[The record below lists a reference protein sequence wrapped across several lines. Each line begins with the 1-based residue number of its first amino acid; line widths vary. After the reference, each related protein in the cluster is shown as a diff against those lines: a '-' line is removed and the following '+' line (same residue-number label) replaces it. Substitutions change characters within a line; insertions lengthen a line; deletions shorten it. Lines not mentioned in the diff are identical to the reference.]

1 MSGKPAAR
9 LGDPTA
15 CPKTGHGTNPI
26 AVGSPDVLFDGLP
39 AARQGDASA
48 CGGAMASAVI
58 PNVLIDGKPAAVVGS
73 VGNHGNVVTAGSG
86 TVIIGSGHSPAP
98 FLAPEALGIATAAI
112 AAATSAVKSLLP
124 ATPLARAW
132 QEEPGDLAPL
142 GLEEEDEEEELIEQP
157 QQQARQAITL
167 RIGVF
172 FDGTGN
178 NLANAAVTAQ
188 CRQNDLQLV
197 GERTLQEVIDYCQ
210 SHGFSD
216 SNGDGYFTQA
226 PDGSYG
232 NAPSNVARLYGLY
245 RDDTDQPLATNAES
259 AVVRIYM
266 EGIGTSSG
274 EADSLYGQIT
284 GRGDTGIPARVIKSP
299 DEIVKQLRR
308 LLENTPDLQIDT
320 LEFDIFG
327 FSRGAAAARHFANE
341 LLKPGGG
348 VLAGTLRPG
357 QFGLVD
363 NFDWA
368 AHARIN
374 FIGLFDTV
382 AAVID
387 PLKGDYDPANH
398 LNPGINLYLPPGCA
412 RKVLQL
418 TARDEKRWNF
428 ALNRVAPDHQEIC
441 LPGAH
446 SDIGGGYRPL
456 MLERL
461 LLSRPLSSTVPANTP
476 PEQTHASR
484 ETWRQYH
491 HWKALGLPDEALKEP
506 KVWPSRKPVFY
517 ERGFKRPPED
527 VVYGLLFI
535 ERQVRGELSLIYLRI
550 MRELAVQYGVP
561 FDFIDDQE
569 STTAMPKE
577 LQKIAD
583 KLMAFSKGGRY
594 DLDKNEERLLR
605 RNYIHLSANWKPS
618 GGLLISKPA
627 PNVRLIYNN
636 QPQQGYPE

>member
-15 CPKTGHGTNPI
+15 CPVPGHGNNPI
-26 AVGSPDVLFDGLP
+26 EAGSPDVLFDGLP
-39 AARQGDASA
+39 AARMGDASA

-58 PNVLIDGKPAAVVGS
+58 PTVLINGKPAAVVGS

-86 TVIIGSGHSPAP
+86 TVVIGSSHNAAP
-98 FLAPEALGIATAAI
+98 FLAPAALRIAKAVTAAAAVAEAFRSSEPI
-112 AAATSAVKSLLP
+112 ART
-124 ATPLARAW
+124 W
-132 QEEPGDLAPL
+132 QEESGDLAPL
-142 GLEEEDEEEELIEQP
+142 GVEEEDEEEELAEQP

-178 NLANAAVTAQ
+178 NLANAAVTEQ
-188 CRQNDLQLV
+188 CRDDDLQQL

-210 SHGFSD
+210 RHGFSD
-216 SNGDGYFTQA
+216 SNDDGYFTEA

-245 RDDTDQPLATNAES
+245 RDDSFQTLDAN
-259 AVVRIYM
+259 VREGFLKVYLD
-266 EGIGTSSG
+266 GIGTSSG

-284 GRGDTGIPARVIKSP
+284 GRGDTGILARVKQSP
-299 DEIVKQLRR
+299 ETVKEQLS
-308 LLENTPDLQIDT
+308 LFQGSNPDLQIDT

-357 QFGLVD
+357 QYGLVD

-456 MLERL
+456 MLEQL

-491 HWKALGLPDEALKEP
+491 QWKALGLPDEALKEP

-527 VVYGLLFI
+527 VVYGLLPI
-535 ERQVRGELSLIYLRI
+535 KRQVRGELSLVYLRV
-550 MRELAVQYGVP
+550 MRELAAQNNVP
-561 FDFIDDQE
+561 LRPIQDRDPALALP
-569 STTAMPKE
+569 TE
-577 LQKIAD
+577 LQNIAD
-583 KLMAFSKGGRY
+583 KLMAYAQGGRY
-594 DLDKNEERLLR
+594 GLEEEDERLLWSR
-605 RNYIHLSANWKPS
+605 YIHLSAHWTPS
-618 GGLLISKPA
+618 SGLLISKPA
-627 PNVRLIYNN
+627 PNVRLTYNN
-636 QPQQGYPE
+636 KPQQGYPE

>member
-1 MSGKPAAR
+1 
-9 LGDPTA
+9 
-15 CPKTGHGTNPI
+15 
-26 AVGSPDVLFDGLP
+26 
-39 AARQGDASA
+39 
-48 CGGAMASAVI
+48 
-58 PNVLIDGKPAAVVGS
+58 
-73 VGNHGNVVTAGSG
+73 
-86 TVIIGSGHSPAP
+86 
-98 FLAPEALGIATAAI
+98 
-112 AAATSAVKSLLP
+112 
-124 ATPLARAW
+124 
-132 QEEPGDLAPL
+132 
-142 GLEEEDEEEELIEQP
+142 
-157 QQQARQAITL
+157 
-167 RIGVF
+167 
-172 FDGTGN
+172 
-178 NLANAAVTAQ
+178 
-188 CRQNDLQLV
+188 
-197 GERTLQEVIDYCQ
+197 
-210 SHGFSD
+210 
-216 SNGDGYFTQA
+216 
-226 PDGSYG
+226 
-232 NAPSNVARLYGLY
+232 
-245 RDDTDQPLATNAES
+245 
-259 AVVRIYM
+259 M

-284 GRGDTGIPARVIKSP
+284 GRGDTGIQARVRKSP

-348 VLAGTLRPG
+348 VLAGPLQPG

-387 PLKGDYDPANH
+387 PLNGDYEPANH

-491 HWKALGLPDEALKEP
+491 QWKALGLPDEALKEP
-506 KVWPSRKPVFY
+506 KVWPSRKPVFH

-527 VVYGLLFI
+527 VVYGLLPI
-535 ERQVRGELSLIYLRI
+535 KRQVRGELSLIYLRV

-561 FDFIDDQE
+561 FDFIDEQE
-569 STTAMPKE
+569 STTAIPAE
-577 LQKIAD
+577 LQKTASH
-583 KLMAFSKGGRY
+583 LLAYAQGSRY
-594 DLDKNEERLLR
+594 GLDEEDERLLWSR
-605 RNYIHLSANWKPS
+605 YIHLSAHWTPS
-618 GGLLISKPA
+618 SGLLISKPA
-627 PNVRLIYNN
+627 PNVRLTYNN
-636 QPQQGYPE
+636 KPQQGYPE

>member
-142 GLEEEDEEEELIEQP
+142 GLEEEDEEEELVEQP
-157 QQQARQAITL
+157 QQQARQGITL

-178 NLANAAVTAQ
+178 NLANAAVTEK
-188 CRQNDLQLV
+188 CRRDDLTLLD
-197 GERTLQEVIDYCQ
+197 ERTLGEVVDYCRA
-210 SHGFSD
+210 HGFGGSEG
-216 SNGDGYFTQA
+216 NGFFTQT
-226 PDGSYG
+226 PDNSYG
-232 NAPSNVARLYGLY
+232 NAPSNVAQLFDLYQ
-245 RDDTDQPLATNAES
+245 DDATRSLAKDERS
-259 AVVRIYM
+259 ASIKAYL

-274 EADSLYGQIT
+274 AADSIYGQAT
-284 GRGDTGIPARVIKSP
+284 GMGDTGVGARVIQSP
-299 DEIVKQLRR
+299 NTIRVQLG
-308 LLENTPDLQIDT
+308 LFAESNPNVQIDA

-341 LLKPGGG
+341 VLKANGG
-348 VLAGTLRPG
+348 VLAELLRPG
-357 QFGLVD
+357 QFGLSED
-363 NFDWA
+363 FEWSGQA
-368 AHARIN
+368 CIN

-382 AAVID
+382 AAVVD
-387 PLKGDYDPANH
+387 PMGWDFSPADH
-398 LNPGINLYLPPGCA
+398 LNRGINLYLPPGCA
-412 RKVLQL
+412 RKVIQL
-418 TARDEKRWNF
+418 TARDEMRWNF
-428 ALNRVAPDHQEIC
+428 ALNSVAPHHQEIA

-446 SDIGGGYRPL
+446 SDIGGGYLPIAREKL
-456 MLERL
+456 I
-461 LLSRPLSSTVPANTP
+461 LSRPVSSTVPAGTP
-476 PEQTHASR
+476 IESTHAWR
-484 ETWRQYH
+484 ETSRQYEK
-491 HWKALGLPDEALKEP
+491 WMALGLPEDQLKKE
-506 KVWPSRKPVFY
+506 VRRIRKLNP
-517 ERGFKRPPED
+517 RGVNHPPED
-527 VVYGLLFI
+527 WVLGLVTI
-535 ERQVRGELSLIYLRI
+535 DRQIRGELALVYLRV
-550 MRELAVQYGVP
+550 MRELAVQQDVP
-561 FDFIDDQE
+561 FDFIDE
-569 STTAMPKE
+569 RERAIALPKE

>member
-26 AVGSPDVLFDGLP
+26 ASGSPDVLFDGLP

-58 PNVLIDGKPAAVVGS
+58 PNVLINGKPAAVVGS
-73 VGNHGNVVTAGSG
+73 VGSHGNVVIGGSG
-86 TVIIGSGHSPAP
+86 TVIIGTSHTPAP
-98 FLAPEALGIATAAI
+98 FVPPEPLNIASAARAMPASPALPQP
-112 AAATSAVKSLLP
+112 P
-124 ATPLARAW
+124 ATPMARAW

-142 GLEEEDEEEELIEQP
+142 GLEEEDEEEELHEQP
-157 QQQARQAITL
+157 QQQVRQGITL

-178 NLANAAVTAQ
+178 NLANAAVTEQ
-188 CRQNDLQLV
+188 CRDDDLQQL

-210 SHGFSD
+210 RHGFSD
-216 SNGDGYFTQA
+216 SNDDGYFTEA

-232 NAPSNVARLYGLY
+232 NAPSNVARLFDLY
-245 RDDTDQPLATNAES
+245 QDDATRSLRKDES
-259 AVVRIYM
+259 TASLKAYL

-284 GRGDTGIPARVIKSP
+284 GQGDTGILARVEQSP
-299 DEIVKQLRR
+299 TEISEQLRQ
-308 LLENTPDLQIDT
+308 LLRNNPELQIDGI
-320 LEFDIFG
+320 EFDIFG

-341 LLKPGGG
+341 LLKPQGG
-348 VLAGTLRPG
+348 VLAQAFTSGSPG
-357 QFGLVD
+357 LSD
-363 NFDWA
+363 SFDWA
-368 AHARIN
+368 IHTCIN

-461 LLSRPLSSTVPANTP
+461 LLSRPLSSKVPANTP

-506 KVWPSRKPVFY
+506 KVWPSRKPVFH

-527 VVYGLLFI
+527 VVYGLLSI
-535 ERQVRGELSLIYLRI
+535 ERRVRGELSLVYLRV

-561 FDFIDDQE
+561 FDFIDEQE
-569 STTAMPKE
+569 SATAIPHE

-583 KLMAFSKGGRY
+583 QLLAYAQGGRY
-594 DLDKNEERLLR
+594 GLDEEDERLLWSR
-605 RNYIHLSANWKPS
+605 YIHLSAHWTPS
-618 GGLLISKPA
+618 RGLLISKPA
-627 PNVRLIYNN
+627 PNVRLAYNN
-636 QPQQGYPE
+636 KPQQGYPE

>member
-1 MSGKPAAR
+1 M
-9 LGDPTA
+9 
-15 CPKTGHGTNPI
+15 
-26 AVGSPDVLFDGLP
+26 LFDGLP
-39 AARQGDASA
+39 AARMGDASA

-58 PNVLIDGKPAAVVGS
+58 PTVLINGKPAAVVGS

-86 TVIIGSGHSPAP
+86 TVVIGSSHNAAP
-98 FLAPEALGIATAAI
+98 FLAPAALGIAKAVTAAAAVAEAFRSSEPI
-112 AAATSAVKSLLP
+112 ART
-124 ATPLARAW
+124 W

-142 GLEEEDEEEELIEQP
+142 GVEEEDEEEELAEQP

-178 NLANAAVTAQ
+178 NLANAAVTEQ
-188 CRQNDLQLV
+188 CRDDDLQQL

-210 SHGFSD
+210 RHGFSD
-216 SNGDGYFTQA
+216 SNDDGYFTEA

-245 RDDTDQPLATNAES
+245 RDDSFQTLDAN
-259 AVVRIYM
+259 VREGFLKVYLD
-266 EGIGTSSG
+266 GIGTSSG

-284 GRGDTGIPARVIKSP
+284 GRGDTGILARVKQSP
-299 DEIVKQLRR
+299 ETVKEQLS
-308 LLENTPDLQIDT
+308 LFQGSNPDLQIDT

-357 QFGLVD
+357 QYGLVD

-456 MLERL
+456 MLEQL

-491 HWKALGLPDEALKEP
+491 QWKALGLPDEALKEP

-527 VVYGLLFI
+527 VVYGLLPI
-535 ERQVRGELSLIYLRI
+535 KRQVRGELSLVYLRV
-550 MRELAVQYGVP
+550 MRELAAQNNVP
-561 FDFIDDQE
+561 LRPIQDRDPALALP
-569 STTAMPKE
+569 TE
-577 LQKIAD
+577 LQNIAD
-583 KLMAFSKGGRY
+583 KLMAYAQGGRY
-594 DLDKNEERLLR
+594 GLEEEDERLLWSR
-605 RNYIHLSANWKPS
+605 YIHLSAHWTPS
-618 GGLLISKPA
+618 SGLLISKPA
-627 PNVRLIYNN
+627 PNVRLTYNN
-636 QPQQGYPE
+636 KPQQGYPE

>member
-15 CPKTGHGTNPI
+15 CPVPGHGNNPI
-26 AVGSPDVLFDGLP
+26 AAGSPDVLFDGLP
-39 AARQGDASA
+39 AARMGDASA
-48 CGGAMASAVI
+48 CGGAMASSVI
-58 PNVLIDGKPAAVVGS
+58 PTVLINGKPAAVVGS

-86 TVIIGSGHSPAP
+86 TVVIGSSHNAAP
-98 FLAPEALGIATAAI
+98 FLAPAALGIAKAVTAA
-112 AAATSAVKSLLP
+112 AAAAEAFRSSEP
-124 ATPLARAW
+124 IARAW

-142 GLEEEDEEEELIEQP
+142 GVEEEDEEEELVEQP

-178 NLANAAVTAQ
+178 NLANAAVTEQ
-188 CRQNDLQLV
+188 CRDDDLQQL

-210 SHGFSD
+210 RHGFSD
-216 SNGDGYFTQA
+216 SNDDGYFTEA

-245 RDDTDQPLATNAES
+245 RDDSFQTLDAN
-259 AVVRIYM
+259 VREGFLKVYLD
-266 EGIGTSSG
+266 GIGTSSG

-284 GRGDTGIPARVIKSP
+284 GRGDTGILARVKQSP
-299 DEIVKQLRR
+299 ETVKEQLS
-308 LLENTPDLQIDT
+308 LFQGSNPDLQIDT

-357 QFGLVD
+357 QYGLVD

-456 MLERL
+456 MLEQL

-491 HWKALGLPDEALKEP
+491 QWKALGLPDEALKEP

-527 VVYGLLFI
+527 VVYGLLPI
-535 ERQVRGELSLIYLRI
+535 KRQVRGELSLVYLRV
-550 MRELAVQYGVP
+550 MRELAAQNNVP
-561 FDFIDDQE
+561 LRPIQDRDPALALP
-569 STTAMPKE
+569 TE
-577 LQKIAD
+577 LQNIAD
-583 KLMAFSKGGRY
+583 KLMAYAQGGRY
-594 DLDKNEERLLR
+594 GLEEEDERLLWSR
-605 RNYIHLSANWKPS
+605 YIHLSAHWTPS
-618 GGLLISKPA
+618 SGLLISKPA
-627 PNVRLIYNN
+627 PNVRLTYNN
-636 QPQQGYPE
+636 KPQQGYPE

>member
-15 CPKTGHGTNPI
+15 CPVPGHGNNPI
-26 AVGSPDVLFDGLP
+26 EAGSPDVLFDGLP
-39 AARQGDASA
+39 AARMGDASA
-48 CGGAMASAVI
+48 CGGAMAGAVI
-58 PNVLIDGKPAAVVGS
+58 PTVLINGKPAAVVGS

-86 TVIIGSGHSPAP
+86 TVVIGSSHNAAP
-98 FLAPEALGIATAAI
+98 FLAPAALGIAKAVTAAAAVAEAFRSSEPI
-112 AAATSAVKSLLP
+112 ART
-124 ATPLARAW
+124 W

-142 GLEEEDEEEELIEQP
+142 GVEEEDEEEELVEQP
-157 QQQARQAITL
+157 QQAITL

-178 NLANAAVTAQ
+178 NLANAAVTEQ
-188 CRQNDLQLV
+188 CRDDDLQQL

-210 SHGFSD
+210 RHGFSD
-216 SNGDGYFTQA
+216 SNDDGYFTEA

-245 RDDTDQPLATNAES
+245 RDDSFQTLDAN
-259 AVVRIYM
+259 VREGFLKVYLD
-266 EGIGTSSG
+266 GIGTSSG

-284 GRGDTGIPARVIKSP
+284 GRGDTGILARVKQSP
-299 DEIVKQLRR
+299 ETVKEQLS
-308 LLENTPDLQIDT
+308 LFQGSNPDLQIDT

-357 QFGLVD
+357 QYGLVD

-456 MLERL
+456 MLEQL

-491 HWKALGLPDEALKEP
+491 QWKALGLPDEALKEP

-527 VVYGLLFI
+527 VVYGLLPI
-535 ERQVRGELSLIYLRI
+535 KRQVRGELSLVYLRV
-550 MRELAVQYGVP
+550 MRELAAQNNVP
-561 FDFIDDQE
+561 LRPIQDRDPALALP
-569 STTAMPKE
+569 TE
-577 LQKIAD
+577 LQNIAD
-583 KLMAFSKGGRY
+583 KLMAYAQGGRY
-594 DLDKNEERLLR
+594 GLEEEDERLLWSR
-605 RNYIHLSANWKPS
+605 YIHLSAHWTPS
-618 GGLLISKPA
+618 SGLLISKPA
-627 PNVRLIYNN
+627 PNVRLTYNN
-636 QPQQGYPE
+636 KPQQGYPE

>member
-15 CPKTGHGTNPI
+15 CPVPGHGNNPI
-26 AVGSPDVLFDGLP
+26 AAGSSDVLFDGLP
-39 AARQGDASA
+39 AARMGDASA

-58 PNVLIDGKPAAVVGS
+58 PTVLINGKPAAVVGS

-86 TVIIGSGHSPAP
+86 TVVIGSSHNAAP
-98 FLAPEALGIATAAI
+98 FLAPAALGIAKAVTAAAAVAEAFRSSEPI
-112 AAATSAVKSLLP
+112 ART
-124 ATPLARAW
+124 W

-142 GLEEEDEEEELIEQP
+142 GVEEEDEEEELAEQP

-178 NLANAAVTAQ
+178 NLANAAVTEQ
-188 CRQNDLQLV
+188 CRDDDLQQL

-210 SHGFSD
+210 RHGFSD
-216 SNGDGYFTQA
+216 SNDDGYFTEA

-245 RDDTDQPLATNAES
+245 RDDSFQTLDAN
-259 AVVRIYM
+259 VREGFLKVYLD
-266 EGIGTSSG
+266 GIGTSSG

-284 GRGDTGIPARVIKSP
+284 GRGDTGILARVKQSP
-299 DEIVKQLRR
+299 ETVKEQLS
-308 LLENTPDLQIDT
+308 LFQGSNPDLQIDT

-357 QFGLVD
+357 QYGLVD

-456 MLERL
+456 MLEQL

-491 HWKALGLPDEALKEP
+491 QWKALGLPDEALKGP

-527 VVYGLLFI
+527 VVYGLLPI
-535 ERQVRGELSLIYLRI
+535 KRQVRGELSLVYLRV
-550 MRELAVQYGVP
+550 MRELAAQNNVP
-561 FDFIDDQE
+561 LRPIQDRDPALALP
-569 STTAMPKE
+569 TE
-577 LQKIAD
+577 LQNIAD
-583 KLMAFSKGGRY
+583 KLMAYAQGGRY
-594 DLDKNEERLLR
+594 GLEEEDERLLWSR
-605 RNYIHLSANWKPS
+605 YIHLSAHWTPS
-618 GGLLISKPA
+618 SGLLISKPA
-627 PNVRLIYNN
+627 PNVRLTYNN
-636 QPQQGYPE
+636 KPQQGYPE

>member
-15 CPKTGHGTNPI
+15 CPVPGHGNNPI
-26 AVGSPDVLFDGLP
+26 EAGSPDVLFDGLP
-39 AARQGDASA
+39 AARMGDASA

-58 PNVLIDGKPAAVVGS
+58 PTVLINGKPAAVVGS

-86 TVIIGSGHSPAP
+86 TVVIGSSHNAAP
-98 FLAPEALGIATAAI
+98 FLAPAALGIAKAVTAAAAVAEAFRSSEPI
-112 AAATSAVKSLLP
+112 ART
-124 ATPLARAW
+124 W

-142 GLEEEDEEEELIEQP
+142 GVEEEDEEEELVEQP

-178 NLANAAVTAQ
+178 NLANAAVTEQ
-188 CRQNDLQLV
+188 CRDDDLQQL

-210 SHGFSD
+210 RHGFSD
-216 SNGDGYFTQA
+216 SNDDGYFTEA

-245 RDDTDQPLATNAES
+245 RDDSFQTLDAN
-259 AVVRIYM
+259 VREGFLKVYLD
-266 EGIGTSSG
+266 GIGTSSG

-284 GRGDTGIPARVIKSP
+284 GRGDTGILARVKQSP
-299 DEIVKQLRR
+299 ETVKEQLS
-308 LLENTPDLQIDT
+308 LFQGSNPDLQIDT

-357 QFGLVD
+357 QYGLVD

-456 MLERL
+456 MLEQL

-491 HWKALGLPDEALKEP
+491 QWKALGLPDEALKEP

-527 VVYGLLFI
+527 VVYGLLPI
-535 ERQVRGELSLIYLRI
+535 KRQVRGELSLVYLRV
-550 MRELAVQYGVP
+550 MRELAAQNNVP
-561 FDFIDDQE
+561 LRPIQDRDPALALP
-569 STTAMPKE
+569 TE
-577 LQKIAD
+577 LQNIAD
-583 KLMAFSKGGRY
+583 KLMAYAQGGRY
-594 DLDKNEERLLR
+594 GLEEEDERLLWSR
-605 RNYIHLSANWKPS
+605 YIHLSAHWTPS
-618 GGLLISKPA
+618 SGLLISKPA
-627 PNVRLIYNN
+627 PNVRLTYNN
-636 QPQQGYPE
+636 KPQQGYPE

>member
-1 MSGKPAAR
+1 M
-9 LGDPTA
+9 
-15 CPKTGHGTNPI
+15 
-26 AVGSPDVLFDGLP
+26 
-39 AARQGDASA
+39 GDASA

-58 PNVLIDGKPAAVVGS
+58 PTVLINGKPAAVVGS

-86 TVIIGSGHSPAP
+86 TVVIGSSHNAAP
-98 FLAPEALGIATAAI
+98 FLAPAALGIAKAVTAA
-112 AAATSAVKSLLP
+112 AAAAEAFRSSEP
-124 ATPLARAW
+124 IARTW

-142 GLEEEDEEEELIEQP
+142 GVEEEDEEEELVEQP

-178 NLANAAVTAQ
+178 NLANAAVTEQ
-188 CRQNDLQLV
+188 CRDDDLQQL

-210 SHGFSD
+210 RHGFSD
-216 SNGDGYFTQA
+216 SNDDGYFTEA

-245 RDDTDQPLATNAES
+245 RDDSFQTLDAN
-259 AVVRIYM
+259 VREGFLKVYLD
-266 EGIGTSSG
+266 GIGTSSG

-284 GRGDTGIPARVIKSP
+284 GRGDTGILARVKQSP
-299 DEIVKQLRR
+299 ETVKEQLS
-308 LLENTPDLQIDT
+308 LFQGSNPDLQIDT

-357 QFGLVD
+357 QYGLVD

-456 MLERL
+456 MLEQL

-491 HWKALGLPDEALKEP
+491 QWKALGLPDEALKEP

-527 VVYGLLFI
+527 VVYGLLPI
-535 ERQVRGELSLIYLRI
+535 KRQVRGELSLVYLRV
-550 MRELAVQYGVP
+550 MRELAAQNNVP
-561 FDFIDDQE
+561 LRPIQDRDPALALP
-569 STTAMPKE
+569 TE
-577 LQKIAD
+577 LQNIAD
-583 KLMAFSKGGRY
+583 KLMAYAQGGRY
-594 DLDKNEERLLR
+594 GLEEEDERLLWSR
-605 RNYIHLSANWKPS
+605 YIHLSAHWTPS
-618 GGLLISKPA
+618 SGLLISKPA
-627 PNVRLIYNN
+627 PNVRLTYNN
-636 QPQQGYPE
+636 KPQQGYPE

>member
-15 CPKTGHGTNPI
+15 CPVPGHGNNPI
-26 AVGSPDVLFDGLP
+26 AAGSSDVLFDGLP
-39 AARQGDASA
+39 AARMGDASA

-58 PNVLIDGKPAAVVGS
+58 PTVLINGKPAAVVGS

-86 TVIIGSGHSPAP
+86 TVVIGSSHNAAP
-98 FLAPEALGIATAAI
+98 FLAPAALGIAKAVTAAAAVAEAFRSSEPI
-112 AAATSAVKSLLP
+112 ART
-124 ATPLARAW
+124 W

-142 GLEEEDEEEELIEQP
+142 GVEEEDEEEELVEQP
-157 QQQARQAITL
+157 QQAITL

-178 NLANAAVTAQ
+178 NLANAAVTEQ
-188 CRQNDLQLV
+188 CRDDDLQQL

-210 SHGFSD
+210 RHGFSD
-216 SNGDGYFTQA
+216 SNDDGYFTEA

-245 RDDTDQPLATNAES
+245 RDDSFQTLDAN
-259 AVVRIYM
+259 VREGFLKVYLD
-266 EGIGTSSG
+266 GIGTSSG

-284 GRGDTGIPARVIKSP
+284 GRGDTGILARVKQSP
-299 DEIVKQLRR
+299 ETVKEQLS
-308 LLENTPDLQIDT
+308 LFQGSNPDLQIDT

-357 QFGLVD
+357 QYGLVD

-456 MLERL
+456 MLEQL

-491 HWKALGLPDEALKEP
+491 QWKALGLPDEALKEP

-527 VVYGLLFI
+527 VVYGLLPI
-535 ERQVRGELSLIYLRI
+535 KRQVRGELSLVYLRV
-550 MRELAVQYGVP
+550 MRELAAQNNVP
-561 FDFIDDQE
+561 LRPIQDRDPALALP
-569 STTAMPKE
+569 TE
-577 LQKIAD
+577 LQNIAD
-583 KLMAFSKGGRY
+583 KLMAYAQGGRY
-594 DLDKNEERLLR
+594 GLEEEDERLLWSR
-605 RNYIHLSANWKPS
+605 YIHLSAHWTPS
-618 GGLLISKPA
+618 SGLLISKPA
-627 PNVRLIYNN
+627 PNVRLTYNN
-636 QPQQGYPE
+636 KPQQGYPE

>member
-26 AVGSPDVLFDGLP
+26 AAGSPDVLFDGLP
-39 AARQGDASA
+39 AARMGDASA

-73 VGNHGNVVTAGSG
+73 VGSHGNVVTAGSG
-86 TVIIGSGHSPAP
+86 TVVIGSGHSPAP
-98 FLAPEALGIATAAI
+98 FLAPEVLGVATAAI
-112 AAATSAVKSLLP
+112 AAATNAVKSLLP

-142 GLEEEDEEEELIEQP
+142 GLEEEAEEEELVEQP
-157 QQQARQAITL
+157 QQQARQGITL

-178 NLANAAVTAQ
+178 NLANAAVTEQ

-216 SNGDGYFTQA
+216 SNVDGYFTQA

-245 RDDTDQPLATNAES
+245 KDDALRPLQAGDTAAS
-259 AVVRIYM
+259 LAVYLD
-266 EGIGTSSG
+266 GIGTSSG

-284 GRGDTGIPARVIKSP
+284 GRGDTGILARVNQSPETIK
-299 DEIVKQLRR
+299 EQLS
-308 LLENTPDLQIDT
+308 LFQGSNPDLQIDT

-357 QFGLVD
+357 QFGLVN

-368 AHARIN
+368 ANARIN

-461 LLSRPLSSTVPANTP
+461 LLSRPLSSKVPANTP
-476 PEQTHASR
+476 PEQTHAWR

-506 KVWPSRKPVFY
+506 KVWPSRKPVFH

-535 ERQVRGELSLIYLRI
+535 ERQVRGELSLVYLRV

-561 FDFIDDQE
+561 FDFIDEQE
-569 STTAMPKE
+569 STTAIPAE
-577 LQKIAD
+577 LQKIASH
-583 KLMAFSKGGRY
+583 LLAYAQGSRY
-594 DLDKNEERLLR
+594 GLDEEDERLLWSR
-605 RNYIHLSANWKPS
+605 YIHLSAHWTPS
-618 GGLLISKPA
+618 SGLLISKPA
-627 PNVRLIYNN
+627 PNVRLSYNN
-636 QPQQGYPE
+636 TPQQDYPE

>member
-15 CPKTGHGTNPI
+15 CPVPGHGNNPI
-26 AVGSPDVLFDGLP
+26 AAGSSDVLFDGLP
-39 AARQGDASA
+39 AARMGDASA

-58 PNVLIDGKPAAVVGS
+58 PTVLINGKPAAVVGS

-86 TVIIGSGHSPAP
+86 TVVIGSSHNAAP
-98 FLAPEALGIATAAI
+98 FLAPAALGIAKAVTAAAAVAEAFRSSEPI
-112 AAATSAVKSLLP
+112 ART
-124 ATPLARAW
+124 W

-142 GLEEEDEEEELIEQP
+142 GVEEEDEEEERVEQP

-178 NLANAAVTAQ
+178 NLANAAVTEQ
-188 CRQNDLQLV
+188 CRDDDLQQL

-210 SHGFSD
+210 RHGFSD
-216 SNGDGYFTQA
+216 SNDDGYFTEA

-245 RDDTDQPLATNAES
+245 RDDSFQTLDAN
-259 AVVRIYM
+259 VREGFLKVYLD
-266 EGIGTSSG
+266 GIGTSSG

-284 GRGDTGIPARVIKSP
+284 GRGDTGILARVKQSP
-299 DEIVKQLRR
+299 ETVKEQLS
-308 LLENTPDLQIDT
+308 LFQGSNPDLQIDT

-357 QFGLVD
+357 QYGLVD

-446 SDIGGGYRPL
+446 SDIGGGYRHL
-456 MLERL
+456 MLEQL

-491 HWKALGLPDEALKEP
+491 QWKALGLPDEALKEP

-527 VVYGLLFI
+527 VVYGLLPI
-535 ERQVRGELSLIYLRI
+535 KRQVRGELSLVYLRV
-550 MRELAVQYGVP
+550 MRELAAQNNVP
-561 FDFIDDQE
+561 LRPIQDRDPALALP
-569 STTAMPKE
+569 TE
-577 LQKIAD
+577 LQNIAD
-583 KLMAFSKGGRY
+583 KLMAYAQGGRY
-594 DLDKNEERLLR
+594 GLEEEDERLLWSR
-605 RNYIHLSANWKPS
+605 YIHLSAHWTPS
-618 GGLLISKPA
+618 SGLLISKPA
-627 PNVRLIYNN
+627 PNVRLTYNN
-636 QPQQGYPE
+636 KPQQGYPE

>member
-15 CPKTGHGTNPI
+15 CPVPGHGNNPI
-26 AVGSPDVLFDGLP
+26 AAGSSDVLFDGLP
-39 AARQGDASA
+39 AARMGDASA

-58 PNVLIDGKPAAVVGS
+58 PTVLINGKPAAVVGS

-86 TVIIGSGHSPAP
+86 TVVIGSSHNAAP
-98 FLAPEALGIATAAI
+98 FLAPAALGIAKAVTAAAAVAEAFRSSEPI
-112 AAATSAVKSLLP
+112 ART
-124 ATPLARAW
+124 W

-142 GLEEEDEEEELIEQP
+142 GVEEEDEEEELVEQP
-157 QQQARQAITL
+157 QQAITL

-178 NLANAAVTAQ
+178 NLANAAVTEQ
-188 CRQNDLQLV
+188 CRDDDLQQL

-210 SHGFSD
+210 RHGFSD
-216 SNGDGYFTQA
+216 SNDDGYFTEA

-245 RDDTDQPLATNAES
+245 RDDSFQTLDAN
-259 AVVRIYM
+259 VREGFLKVYLD
-266 EGIGTSSG
+266 GIGTSSG

-284 GRGDTGIPARVIKSP
+284 GRGDTGILARVKQSP
-299 DEIVKQLRR
+299 ETVKEQLS
-308 LLENTPDLQIDT
+308 LFQGSNPDLQIDT

-357 QFGLVD
+357 QYGLVD

-456 MLERL
+456 MLEQL

-491 HWKALGLPDEALKEP
+491 QWKALGLPDEALKEP

-527 VVYGLLFI
+527 VVYGLLPI
-535 ERQVRGELSLIYLRI
+535 KRQVRGELSLVYLRV
-550 MRELAVQYGVP
+550 MRELAAQNNVP
-561 FDFIDDQE
+561 LRPIQDRDPALALP
-569 STTAMPKE
+569 TE
-577 LQKIAD
+577 LQNIAD
-583 KLMAFSKGGRY
+583 KLMAYAQGGRY
-594 DLDKNEERLLR
+594 GLEEEDERLPG
-605 RNYIHLSANWKPS
+605 HA
-618 GGLLISKPA
+618 ISIFLPTGRQVVA
-627 PNVRLIYNN
+627 C
-636 QPQQGYPE
+636 

>member
-15 CPKTGHGTNPI
+15 CPVPGHGNNPI
-26 AVGSPDVLFDGLP
+26 EAGSPDVLFDGLP
-39 AARQGDASA
+39 AARMGDASA

-58 PNVLIDGKPAAVVGS
+58 PTVLINGKPAAVVGS

-86 TVIIGSGHSPAP
+86 TVVIGSSHNAAP
-98 FLAPEALGIATAAI
+98 FLAPAALGIAKAVTAAAAVAEAFRSSEPI
-112 AAATSAVKSLLP
+112 ART
-124 ATPLARAW
+124 W

-142 GLEEEDEEEELIEQP
+142 GVEEEDEEEELAEQP

-178 NLANAAVTAQ
+178 NLANAAVTEQ
-188 CRQNDLQLV
+188 CRDDDLQQL

-210 SHGFSD
+210 RHGFSD
-216 SNGDGYFTQA
+216 SNDDGYFTEA

-245 RDDTDQPLATNAES
+245 RDDSFQTLDAN
-259 AVVRIYM
+259 VREGFLKVYLD
-266 EGIGTSSG
+266 GIGTSSG

-284 GRGDTGIPARVIKSP
+284 GRGDTGILARVKQSP
-299 DEIVKQLRR
+299 ETVKEQLS
-308 LLENTPDLQIDT
+308 LFQGSNPDLQIDT

-357 QFGLVD
+357 QYGLVD

-456 MLERL
+456 MLEQL

-491 HWKALGLPDEALKEP
+491 QWKALGLPDEALKEP

-527 VVYGLLFI
+527 VVYGLLPI
-535 ERQVRGELSLIYLRI
+535 KRQVRGELSLVYLRV
-550 MRELAVQYGVP
+550 MRELAAQNNVP
-561 FDFIDDQE
+561 LRPIQDRDPALALP
-569 STTAMPKE
+569 TE
-577 LQKIAD
+577 LQNIAD
-583 KLMAFSKGGRY
+583 KLMAYAQGGRY
-594 DLDKNEERLLR
+594 GLEEEDERLLWSR
-605 RNYIHLSANWKPS
+605 YIHLSAHWTPS
-618 GGLLISKPA
+618 SGLLISKPA
-627 PNVRLIYNN
+627 PNVRLTYNN
-636 QPQQGYPE
+636 KPQQGYPE

>member
-1 MSGKPAAR
+1 
-9 LGDPTA
+9 LG
-15 CPKTGHGTNPI
+15 
-26 AVGSPDVLFDGLP
+26 V
-39 AARQGDASA
+39 
-48 CGGAMASAVI
+48 
-58 PNVLIDGKPAAVVGS
+58 
-73 VGNHGNVVTAGSG
+73 
-86 TVIIGSGHSPAP
+86 
-98 FLAPEALGIATAAI
+98 
-112 AAATSAVKSLLP
+112 
-124 ATPLARAW
+124 
-132 QEEPGDLAPL
+132 
-142 GLEEEDEEEELIEQP
+142 EEEDEEEELAEQP

-178 NLANAAVTAQ
+178 NLANAAVTEQ
-188 CRQNDLQLV
+188 CRDDDLQQL

-210 SHGFSD
+210 RHGFSD
-216 SNGDGYFTQA
+216 SNDDGYFTEA

-245 RDDTDQPLATNAES
+245 RDDSFQTLDAN
-259 AVVRIYM
+259 VREGFLKVYLD
-266 EGIGTSSG
+266 GIGTSSG

-284 GRGDTGIPARVIKSP
+284 GRGDTGILARVKQSP
-299 DEIVKQLRR
+299 ETVKEQLS
-308 LLENTPDLQIDT
+308 LFQGSNPDLQIDT

-357 QFGLVD
+357 QYGLVD

-387 PLKGDYDPANH
+387 PLKGDYDPGNH

-456 MLERL
+456 MLEQL

-491 HWKALGLPDEALKEP
+491 QWKALGLPDEALKEP

-527 VVYGLLFI
+527 VVYGLLPI
-535 ERQVRGELSLIYLRI
+535 KRQVRGELSLVYLRV
-550 MRELAVQYGVP
+550 MRELAAQNNVP
-561 FDFIDDQE
+561 LRPIQDRDPALALP
-569 STTAMPKE
+569 TE
-577 LQKIAD
+577 LQNIAD
-583 KLMAFSKGGRY
+583 KLMAYAQGGRY
-594 DLDKNEERLLR
+594 GLEEEDERLLWSR
-605 RNYIHLSANWKPS
+605 YIHLSAHWTPS
-618 GGLLISKPA
+618 SGLLISKPA
-627 PNVRLIYNN
+627 PNVRLTYNN
-636 QPQQGYPE
+636 KPQQGYPE

>member
-15 CPKTGHGTNPI
+15 CPVPGHGNNPI
-26 AVGSPDVLFDGLP
+26 AAGSPDVLFDGLP
-39 AARQGDASA
+39 AARMGDASA

-58 PNVLIDGKPAAVVGS
+58 PTVLINGKPAAVVGS

-86 TVIIGSGHSPAP
+86 TVVIGSSHNAVP
-98 FLAPEALGIATAAI
+98 FLAPAALGIAKAVTAA
-112 AAATSAVKSLLP
+112 AAAAEAFRSSEP
-124 ATPLARAW
+124 IARAW

-142 GLEEEDEEEELIEQP
+142 GVEEEDEEEELVEQP

-178 NLANAAVTAQ
+178 NLANAAVTEQ
-188 CRQNDLQLV
+188 CRDDDLQQL

-210 SHGFSD
+210 RHGFSD
-216 SNGDGYFTQA
+216 SNDDGYFTEA

-245 RDDTDQPLATNAES
+245 RDDSFQTLDAN
-259 AVVRIYM
+259 VREGFLKVYLD
-266 EGIGTSSG
+266 GIGTSSG

-284 GRGDTGIPARVIKSP
+284 GRGDTGILARVKQSP
-299 DEIVKQLRR
+299 ETVKEQLS
-308 LLENTPDLQIDT
+308 LFQGSNPDLQIDT

-357 QFGLVD
+357 QYGLVD

-456 MLERL
+456 MLEQL

-491 HWKALGLPDEALKEP
+491 QWKALGLPDEALKEP

-527 VVYGLLFI
+527 VVYGLLPI
-535 ERQVRGELSLIYLRI
+535 KRQVRGELSLVYLRV
-550 MRELAVQYGVP
+550 MRELAAQNNVP
-561 FDFIDDQE
+561 LRPIQDRDPALALP
-569 STTAMPKE
+569 TE
-577 LQKIAD
+577 LQNIAD
-583 KLMAFSKGGRY
+583 KLMAYAQGGRY
-594 DLDKNEERLLR
+594 GLEEEDERLLWSR
-605 RNYIHLSANWKPS
+605 YIHLSAHWTPS
-618 GGLLISKPA
+618 SGLLISKPA
-627 PNVRLIYNN
+627 PNVRLTYNN
-636 QPQQGYPE
+636 KPQQGYPE

>member
-15 CPKTGHGTNPI
+15 CPEKGHGTNPI
-26 AVGSPDVLFDGLP
+26 ASGSPDVLFDGLP
-39 AARQGDASA
+39 AARQGDLTA
-48 CGGAMASAVI
+48 CGSVLTGNVI
-58 PNVLIDGKPAAVVGS
+58 PNVRINGRPAITLDSLGD
-73 VGNHGNVVTAGSG
+73 HGNVVIGGSG
-86 TVIIGSGHSPAP
+86 TVIIGTSHTPAP
-98 FLAPEALGIATAAI
+98 FVPPKPLNIASAARAMPASPALPQP
-112 AAATSAVKSLLP
+112 P

-142 GLEEEDEEEELIEQP
+142 GLEEEGEEEELDEQP
-157 QQQARQAITL
+157 QQQVRQAITL

-178 NLANAAVTAQ
+178 NLANAAVTEQ
-188 CRQNDLQLV
+188 CRHDDLQLV

-210 SHGFSD
+210 RHGFSD

-232 NAPSNVARLYGLY
+232 NAPSNVARLFDLY
-245 RDDTDQPLATNAES
+245 QDDATRSLRKDES
-259 AVVRIYM
+259 TASLKAYL

-284 GRGDTGIPARVIKSP
+284 GRGDTGIQARVRESP
-299 DEIVKQLRR
+299 VEIQNQLDR
-308 LLENTPDLQIDT
+308 LLRNNPHLQIDT

-348 VLAGTLRPG
+348 VLAGTLQSG

-368 AHARIN
+368 ANARIN

-387 PLKGDYDPANH
+387 PLNGDYDPANH

-428 ALNRVAPDHQEIC
+428 ALNRVAPHHQEIS

-461 LLSRPLSSTVPANTP
+461 LLSRPLSSTVPADTP
-476 PEQTHASR
+476 LEHTHASR

-491 HWKALGLPDEALKEP
+491 HWKALGLPDEALEEP
-506 KVWPSRKPVFY
+506 RVWASRKPVFR
-517 ERGFKRPPED
+517 ERGFQRPPED
-527 VVYGLLFI
+527 VVYGLLPI
-535 ERQVRGELSLIYLRI
+535 ERRVRGELSLVYLRI

-561 FDFIDDQE
+561 FDFIDEQE
-569 STTAMPKE
+569 SATAIPHE

-583 KLMAFSKGGRY
+583 QLLAYAQGGRY
-594 DLDKNEERLLR
+594 GLDEEDERLLWSR
-605 RNYIHLSANWKPS
+605 YIHLSAHWTPS
-618 GGLLISKPA
+618 RGLLISKPA
-627 PNVRLIYNN
+627 PNVRLSYNN
-636 QPQQGYPE
+636 KPQQGYPE

>member
-15 CPKTGHGTNPI
+15 CPVPGHGNNPI
-26 AVGSPDVLFDGLP
+26 EAGSPDVLFDGLP
-39 AARQGDASA
+39 AARMGDASA

-58 PNVLIDGKPAAVVGS
+58 PTVLINGKPAAVVGS

-86 TVIIGSGHSPAP
+86 TVVIGSSHNAAP
-98 FLAPEALGIATAAI
+98 FLAPAALRIAKAVTAAAAVAEAFRSSEPI
-112 AAATSAVKSLLP
+112 ART
-124 ATPLARAW
+124 W

-142 GLEEEDEEEELIEQP
+142 GVEEEDEEEELAEQP

-178 NLANAAVTAQ
+178 NLANAAVTEQ
-188 CRQNDLQLV
+188 CRDDDLQQL

-210 SHGFSD
+210 RHGFSD
-216 SNGDGYFTQA
+216 SNDDGYFTEA

-245 RDDTDQPLATNAES
+245 RDDSFQTLDAN
-259 AVVRIYM
+259 VREGFLKVYLD
-266 EGIGTSSG
+266 GIGTSSG

-284 GRGDTGIPARVIKSP
+284 GRGDTGILARVKQSP
-299 DEIVKQLRR
+299 ETVKEQLS
-308 LLENTPDLQIDT
+308 LFQGSNPDLQIDT

-357 QFGLVD
+357 QYGLVD

-456 MLERL
+456 MLEQL

-491 HWKALGLPDEALKEP
+491 QWKALGLPDEALKEP

-527 VVYGLLFI
+527 VVYGLLPI
-535 ERQVRGELSLIYLRI
+535 KRQVRGELSLVYLRV
-550 MRELAVQYGVP
+550 MRELAAQNNVP
-561 FDFIDDQE
+561 LRPIQDRDPALALP
-569 STTAMPKE
+569 TE
-577 LQKIAD
+577 LQNIAD
-583 KLMAFSKGGRY
+583 KLMAYAQGGRY
-594 DLDKNEERLLR
+594 GLEEEDERLLWSR
-605 RNYIHLSANWKPS
+605 YIHLSAHWTPS
-618 GGLLISKPA
+618 SGLLISKPA
-627 PNVRLIYNN
+627 PNVRLTYNN
-636 QPQQGYPE
+636 KPQQGYPE